1 MFPAKPVGVILKVK
15 TMSTNFAAANDDSHV
30 AGPGESGWV
39 PAPPATP
46 AHIIRSDEE
55 ALAVAERLK
64 PLFAADARERD
75 RERRLPFDEVDV
87 FSQSG
92 LWGITIPK
100 AYGGPGVSQVT
111 LAKVFATLA
120 SGDPS
125 LTQIAQNSF
134 EIIDVIRL
142 TGNEEQKHALF
153 SAVLSGKRL
162 GNAFSEFKGKNVE
175 AFETRLVGHGSD
187 FVVSGQKFYAT
198 GALFAHL
205 VPIVAL
211 DEDGRVVVAVAD
223 RQSPGLTV
231 VDDWSAFGQRTTA
244 SGTVILDN
252 VQVPAERVLSAHIVY
267 ENQSAVGPQSQLIH
281 AAIDAGIARGAIEAT
296 IDLVRNH
303 ARPWIDSGQDRASD
317 DPYTISTVG
326 DLTIRLH
333 AAEAMLERAAR
344 QLDATIANVNAE
356 SIGLAKIAVAEAKVL
371 TTDIALLASSKLFEL
386 AGTRSTLGVHNLDR
400 FWRDARTHTL
410 HDPVRWKFHAVGQ
423 YYLNGVQPPLHSW
436 I

>member
-1 MFPAKPVGVILKVK
+1 
-15 TMSTNFAAANDDSHV
+15 MSTNFAAASNSTPIV
-30 AGPGESGWV
+30 LPGEPGWV
-39 PAPPATP
+39 PALPIAP
-46 AHIIRSDEE
+46 AHIIRDDAE
-55 ALAVAERLK
+55 ALVVAKRLK
-64 PLFAADARERD
+64 PLFASDARERD
-75 RERRLPFDEVDV
+75 RERRLPFEEVDV

-92 LWGITIPK
+92 LWGITIPR
-100 AYGGPGVSQVT
+100 AYRGAGVSQVT

-142 TGNEEQKHALF
+142 TGSEEQKRALF

-175 AFETRLVGHGSD
+175 AFETGLVRRGSN
-187 FVVSGQKFYAT
+187 FVVNGQKFYAT

-211 DEDGRVVVAVAD
+211 DEDGHVVVAVAD
-223 RQSPGLTV
+223 RDSAGLTV
-231 VDDWSAFGQRTTA
+231 VNDWSAFGQRTTA

-252 VQVPAERVLSAHIVY
+252 VKVPVERVLPAHIVY

-281 AAIDAGIARGAIEAT
+281 PAIDAGIARGAIEAT
-296 IDLVRNH
+296 IDLVRNY
-303 ARPWIDSGQDRASD
+303 ARPWIDSGQERASD
-317 DPYTISTVG
+317 DPYTISTIG
-326 DLTIRLH
+326 DLKIRLH
-333 AAEAMLERAAR
+333 ASEALLERAGR
-344 QLDATIANVNAE
+344 QLDATIADVNE
-356 SIGLAKIAVAEAKVL
+356 ETIGLAKIAVAEAKVL

-386 AGTRSTLGVHNLDR
+386 AGTRSTLGAHNLDR

>member
-1 MFPAKPVGVILKVK
+1 MSSAATAETIPLAGEPGWSPAKPGK
-15 TMSTNFAAANDDSHV
+15 
-30 AGPGESGWV
+30 
-39 PAPPATP
+39 P
-46 AHIIRSDEE
+46 AHVIKSDAE
-55 ALAVAERLK
+55 AITIAESLK
-64 PLFAADARERD
+64 PGFAEGARERD
-75 RERRLPFDEVDV
+75 RERRLPFEEVDV

-100 AYGGPGVSQVT
+100 AYGGAGVSQVT

-120 SGDPS
+120 AGDPS

-142 TGNEEQKHALF
+142 SGSEAQKRELF
-153 SAVLSGKRL
+153 GKVLAGHRL
-162 GNAFSEFKGKNVE
+162 GNAFSEFKGKTVE
-175 AFETRLVGHGSD
+175 DFETRLVKAGDH
-187 FVVSGQKFYAT
+187 FTVSGEKFYAT

-211 DEDGRVVVAVAD
+211 DEEGHVVVAVAD
-223 RQSPGLTV
+223 RDAKGLTV
-231 VDDWSAFGQRTTA
+231 VNDWSAFGQRTTA
-244 SGTVILDN
+244 SGTVKL
-252 VQVPAERVLSAHIVY
+252 ERVKIDPARVLPAHIVY

-281 AAIDAGIARGAIEAT
+281 AAIDAGIARGALEAT

-317 DPYTISTVG
+317 DPYTISAIG
-326 DLTIRLH
+326 DIVIKLH
-333 AAEAMLERAAR
+333 AAEALLERAGR
-344 QLDATIANVNAE
+344 QLYATIADTNLQ
-356 SIGLAKIAVAEAKVL
+356 SIGLAKVAVAEAKVL
-371 TTDIALLASSKLFEL
+371 TTDVALLAASKLFEL

-410 HDPVRWKFHAVGQ
+410 HDPVRWKYHAVGQ
-423 YYLNGVQPPLHSW
+423 FYLNDIQPPIHSW

>member
-1 MFPAKPVGVILKVK
+1 MSNSATAAAILPTPLLPGDTGWFPAKPAVAAHVIR
-15 TMSTNFAAANDDSHV
+15 DD
-30 AGPGESGWV
+30 A
-39 PAPPATP
+39 
-46 AHIIRSDEE
+46 E
-55 ALAVAERLK
+55 ALAVAAQLK
-64 PLFAADARERD
+64 PLFAAEAVERD
-75 RERRLPFDEVDV
+75 RERRLPFAEVDL

-100 AYGGPGVSQVT
+100 AYGGAGVSQVT

-142 TGNEEQKHALF
+142 TGSEAQKRDLF
-153 SAVLSGKRL
+153 GKVLAGQRL

-175 AFETRLVGHGSD
+175 AFETTLKAHGD
-187 FVVSGQKFYAT
+187 GYAVQGQKFYST

-211 DEDGRVVVAVAD
+211 EEDGHVVVAVAD
-223 RQSPGLTV
+223 RDAPGLTV
-231 VDDWSAFGQRTTA
+231 VNDWSAFGQRTTA

-252 VQVPAERVLSAHIVY
+252 VLVDATRVLPAHLVY
-267 ENQSAVGPQSQLIH
+267 EHPSAVGPQSQLIH

-303 ARPWIDSGQDRASD
+303 ARPWIDSGQARASD
-317 DPYTISTVG
+317 DPYTIAAIG
-326 DLTIRLH
+326 DLKIKLH
-333 AAEAMLERAAR
+333 AAEALLERAGL
-344 QLDATIANVNAE
+344 QLDATIADVSE
-356 SIGLAKIAVAEAKVL
+356 ETIGLAKIAVAEAKVL
-371 TTDIALLASSKLFEL
+371 STDIALLASSKLFEL

-410 HDPVRWKFHAVGQ
+410 HDPVRWKLHAIGQ
-423 YYLNGVQPPLHSW
+423 FYLNDIQPPLHSW